1 MTNTCRRRRP
11 NCGPEIARILLIR
24 LAAVVMRVR
33 ASAVDMQRRATTT
46 IMVDDE
52 LVMRPANTTYIR
64 DLLEAFEETWPEVSR
79 AMPWILPEHE
89 IEPQIADFL
98 DETERTGRV
107 GRMHH
112 WVLIRPWDEAV
123 LGLLGFDR
131 ITRSA
136 EAEWNLG
143 YWVRSSEQRRGV
155 AGRAIEASLRW
166 LGDLEMVAVE
176 LKVDPNNAPGK
187 RTVER
192 TVRQWGGSRCVS
204 GDSAITVA
212 GVRTPHECH
221 LISIGPDIGPL

>member
-1 MTNTCRRRRP
+1 
-11 NCGPEIARILLIR
+11 
-24 LAAVVMRVR
+24 
-33 ASAVDMQRRATTT
+33 MQRRATTT
-46 IMVDDE
+46 IKVDDG
-52 LVMRPANTTYIR
+52 LQMRPANTTHL
-64 DLLEAFEETWPEVSR
+64 DTLQEAFEETWPEVSR
-79 AMPWILPEHE
+79 AMPWILPEKE
-89 IEPQIADFL
+89 IEPQLADFL

-131 ITRSA
+131 VTRSA

-155 AGRAIEASLRW
+155 ASRAIEAALTW
-166 LGDLEMVAVE
+166 IGELESVSIE
-176 LKVDPNNAPGK
+176 LKVDPNNAAGK

-192 TVRQWGGSRCVS
+192 TVRRWKGSRCVS

-212 GVRTPHECH
+212 GGRAPHECP
-221 LISIGPDIGPL
+221 LITIGPESGPL

>member
-1 MTNTCRRRRP
+1 
-11 NCGPEIARILLIR
+11 
-24 LAAVVMRVR
+24 
-33 ASAVDMQRRATTT
+33 MQRRATTT
-46 IMVDDE
+46 IKVDDG
-52 LVMRPANTTYIR
+52 LQMRPANITHLDT
-64 DLLEAFEETWPEVSR
+64 LQEAFEETWPEVSR
-79 AMPWILPEHE
+79 AMPWILPEKE
-89 IEPQIADFL
+89 IEPQLADFL

-131 ITRSA
+131 VTRSA

-155 AGRAIEASLRW
+155 ASRAIEAALTW
-166 LGDLEMVAVE
+166 IGELESVSIE
-176 LKVDPNNAPGK
+176 LKVDPNNAAGK

-192 TVRQWGGSRCVS
+192 TVRRWKGSRCVS

-221 LISIGPDIGPL
+221 LITIGPESGPL

>member
-1 MTNTCRRRRP
+1 
-11 NCGPEIARILLIR
+11 
-24 LAAVVMRVR
+24 
-33 ASAVDMQRRATTT
+33 MQRRATTT
-46 IMVDDE
+46 IKVDDG
-52 LVMRPANTTYIR
+52 LQMRPANTTHL
-64 DLLEAFEETWPEVSR
+64 DTLQEAFEETWPEVSR
-79 AMPWILPEHE
+79 AMPWILPEKE
-89 IEPQIADFL
+89 IEPQLADFL

-131 ITRSA
+131 VTRSA

-143 YWVRSSEQRRGV
+143 YWVRSSEQRRGG
-155 AGRAIEASLRW
+155 ASRAIEAALTW
-166 LGDLEMVAVE
+166 IGELESVSIE
-176 LKVDPNNAPGK
+176 LKVDPNNAAGK

-192 TVRQWGGSRCVS
+192 TVRRWKGSRCVS

-221 LISIGPDIGPL
+221 LITIGPESGPL

>member
-1 MTNTCRRRRP
+1 
-11 NCGPEIARILLIR
+11 
-24 LAAVVMRVR
+24 
-33 ASAVDMQRRATTT
+33 MQRRATTT
-46 IMVDDE
+46 IKVDDG
-52 LVMRPANTTYIR
+52 LQMRPANTTHL
-64 DLLEAFEETWPEVSR
+64 DTLQEAFEETWPEVSR
-79 AMPWILPEHE
+79 AMPWILPEKE
-89 IEPQIADFL
+89 IEPQLADFL

-112 WVLIRPWDEAV
+112 WVLNRPWDEAV

-131 ITRSA
+131 VTRSA

-155 AGRAIEASLRW
+155 ASRAIEAALTW
-166 LGDLEMVAVE
+166 LGELESVSIE
-176 LKVDPNNAPGK
+176 LKVDPNNAAGK

-192 TVRQWGGSRCVS
+192 TVRRWKGSRCVS

-221 LISIGPDIGPL
+221 LITIGPEPGPL

>member
-1 MTNTCRRRRP
+1 
-11 NCGPEIARILLIR
+11 
-24 LAAVVMRVR
+24 
-33 ASAVDMQRRATTT
+33 MQRRATTT
-46 IMVDDE
+46 IKVDDG
-52 LVMRPANTTYIR
+52 LQMRPANTTHL
-64 DLLEAFEETWPEVSR
+64 DTLQEAFEETWPEVSR
-79 AMPWILPEHE
+79 AMPWILPEKE
-89 IEPQIADFL
+89 IEPQLADFL

-131 ITRSA
+131 VTRSA

-143 YWVRSSEQRRGV
+143 YWVRSSEQRRGI
-155 AGRAIEASLRW
+155 ASRAIEAALTW
-166 LGDLEMVAVE
+166 IGELESVSIE
-176 LKVDPNNAPGK
+176 LKVDPNNAAGK

-192 TVRQWGGSRCVS
+192 TVRRWKGSRCVS

-221 LISIGPDIGPL
+221 LITIGPESGPL

>member
-1 MTNTCRRRRP
+1 
-11 NCGPEIARILLIR
+11 
-24 LAAVVMRVR
+24 
-33 ASAVDMQRRATTT
+33 MQRRATTT
-46 IMVDDE
+46 IKVDDG
-52 LVMRPANTTYIR
+52 LQMRPANTTHL
-64 DLLEAFEETWPEVSR
+64 DTLQEAFEETWPEVSR
-79 AMPWILPEHE
+79 AMPWILPEKE
-89 IEPQIADFL
+89 IEPQLADFL

-131 ITRSA
+131 VTRSA

-143 YWVRSSEQRRGV
+143 YWVRSSEQRRGI
-155 AGRAIEASLRW
+155 ASRAIEAALTW
-166 LGDLEMVAVE
+166 IGELESVSIE
-176 LKVDPNNAPGK
+176 LKVDPNNAAGK

-192 TVRQWGGSRCVS
+192 TVRRWKGSRCVS

-221 LISIGPDIGPL
+221 LITIGPEPGPL

>member
-1 MTNTCRRRRP
+1 
-11 NCGPEIARILLIR
+11 
-24 LAAVVMRVR
+24 
-33 ASAVDMQRRATTT
+33 MQRRATTT
-46 IMVDDE
+46 IKVDDG
-52 LVMRPANTTYIR
+52 LQMRPANTTHL
-64 DLLEAFEETWPEVSR
+64 DTLQEAFEETWPEVSR
-79 AMPWILPEHE
+79 AMPWILPEKE
-89 IEPQIADFL
+89 IAPQLADFL

-123 LGLLGFDR
+123 LGLFGFDR
-131 ITRSA
+131 VTRSA

-155 AGRAIEASLRW
+155 ASRAIEAALTW
-166 LGDLEMVAVE
+166 IGELESVSIE
-176 LKVDPNNAPGK
+176 LKVDPNNAAGK

-192 TVRQWGGSRCVS
+192 TVRRWKGSRCVS

-221 LISIGPDIGPL
+221 LITIGPESGTL

>member
-1 MTNTCRRRRP
+1 
-11 NCGPEIARILLIR
+11 
-24 LAAVVMRVR
+24 
-33 ASAVDMQRRATTT
+33 MQRRATTT
-46 IMVDDE
+46 IKVDDG
-52 LVMRPANTTYIR
+52 LQMRPANTTHL
-64 DLLEAFEETWPEVSR
+64 DTLQEAFEETWPEVSR
-79 AMPWILPEHE
+79 AMPWILPEKE
-89 IEPQIADFL
+89 IEPQLADFL

-131 ITRSA
+131 VTRSA

-155 AGRAIEASLRW
+155 ASRAIKAALTW
-166 LGDLEMVAVE
+166 LGELESVSIE
-176 LKVDPNNAPGK
+176 LKVDPNNAAGK

-192 TVRQWGGSRCVS
+192 TVRRWKGSRCVS

-221 LISIGPDIGPL
+221 LITIGPEPGPL

>member
-1 MTNTCRRRRP
+1 
-11 NCGPEIARILLIR
+11 
-24 LAAVVMRVR
+24 
-33 ASAVDMQRRATTT
+33 MQRRATTT
-46 IMVDDE
+46 IKVDDG
-52 LVMRPANTTYIR
+52 LQMRPANTTHL
-64 DLLEAFEETWPEVSR
+64 DTLQEAFEENWPEVGR
-79 AMPWILPEHE
+79 AMPWILPEKE
-89 IEPQIADFL
+89 IEPQLADFL

-131 ITRSA
+131 VTRSA

-155 AGRAIEASLRW
+155 ASRAIEAALTW
-166 LGDLEMVAVE
+166 IGELESVSIE
-176 LKVDPNNAPGK
+176 LKVDPNNAAGK

-192 TVRQWGGSRCVS
+192 TVRRWKGSRCVS

-221 LISIGPDIGPL
+221 LITIGPESGPL

>member
-1 MTNTCRRRRP
+1 
-11 NCGPEIARILLIR
+11 
-24 LAAVVMRVR
+24 
-33 ASAVDMQRRATTT
+33 MQRRATTT
-46 IMVDDE
+46 IKVDDG
-52 LVMRPANTTYIR
+52 LQMRPANTTHL
-64 DLLEAFEETWPEVSR
+64 DTLQEAFEETWPEVSR
-79 AMPWILPEHE
+79 SMTWILPEKE
-89 IEPQIADFL
+89 IEPQLADFL

-131 ITRSA
+131 VTRSA

-143 YWVRSSEQRRGV
+143 YWVRSSEQRRGI
-155 AGRAIEASLRW
+155 ASRAIEAALTW
-166 LGDLEMVAVE
+166 IGELESVSIE
-176 LKVDPNNAPGK
+176 LKVDPNNAAGK

-192 TVRQWGGSRCVS
+192 TVRRWKGSRCVS

-221 LISIGPDIGPL
+221 LITIGPESGPL

>member
-1 MTNTCRRRRP
+1 
-11 NCGPEIARILLIR
+11 
-24 LAAVVMRVR
+24 
-33 ASAVDMQRRATTT
+33 MQRRATTT
-46 IMVDDE
+46 IKVDDG
-52 LVMRPANTTYIR
+52 LQMRPANTTHL
-64 DLLEAFEETWPEVSR
+64 DTLQEAFEETWPEVSR
-79 AMPWILPEHE
+79 AMPWILPEKE
-89 IEPQIADFL
+89 IAPQLADFL

-131 ITRSA
+131 VTRSA

-155 AGRAIEASLRW
+155 ASRAIEAALTW
-166 LGDLEMVAVE
+166 IGELESVSIE
-176 LKVDPNNAPGK
+176 LKVDPNNAAGK

-192 TVRQWGGSRCVS
+192 TVRRWKGSRCVS

-221 LISIGPDIGPL
+221 LITIGPEPGPL

>member
-1 MTNTCRRRRP
+1 
-11 NCGPEIARILLIR
+11 
-24 LAAVVMRVR
+24 
-33 ASAVDMQRRATTT
+33 MQRRATTT
-46 IMVDDE
+46 IKVDDG
-52 LVMRPANTTYIR
+52 LQMRPANTTHL
-64 DLLEAFEETWPEVSR
+64 DTLQEAFEETWPEVSR
-79 AMPWILPEHE
+79 AMTGILPEKE
-89 IEPQIADFL
+89 IEPQLADFL

-131 ITRSA
+131 VTRSA

-155 AGRAIEASLRW
+155 ASRAIEAALTW
-166 LGDLEMVAVE
+166 LGELESVSIE
-176 LKVDPNNAPGK
+176 LKVDPNNAAGK

-192 TVRQWGGSRCVS
+192 TVRRWKGSRCVS

-221 LISIGPDIGPL
+221 LITIGPEPGPL

>member
-1 MTNTCRRRRP
+1 
-11 NCGPEIARILLIR
+11 
-24 LAAVVMRVR
+24 
-33 ASAVDMQRRATTT
+33 MQRRATPT
-46 IMVDDE
+46 IKVDDG
-52 LVMRPANTTYIR
+52 LQMRPANTTHL
-64 DLLEAFEETWPEVSR
+64 DTLQEAFEETWPEVSR
-79 AMPWILPEHE
+79 AMPWILPEKE
-89 IEPQIADFL
+89 IEPQLADFL

-131 ITRSA
+131 VTRSA

-143 YWVRSSEQRRGV
+143 YWVRSSEQRRGI
-155 AGRAIEASLRW
+155 ASRAIEAALTW
-166 LGDLEMVAVE
+166 IGELESVSIE
-176 LKVDPNNAPGK
+176 LKVDPNNAAGK

-192 TVRQWGGSRCVS
+192 TVRRWKGSRCVS

-221 LISIGPDIGPL
+221 LITIGPESGPL

>member
-1 MTNTCRRRRP
+1 
-11 NCGPEIARILLIR
+11 
-24 LAAVVMRVR
+24 
-33 ASAVDMQRRATTT
+33 MQRRATTT
-46 IMVDDE
+46 IKVDDG
-52 LVMRPANTTYIR
+52 LQMRPANTTHL
-64 DLLEAFEETWPEVSR
+64 DTLQEAFEETWPEVSR
-79 AMPWILPEHE
+79 AMPWILPEKE
-89 IEPQIADFL
+89 IEPQLADFL

-131 ITRSA
+131 VTRSA

-155 AGRAIEASLRW
+155 ASRAIEAALTW
-166 LGDLEMVAVE
+166 IAELESVSIE
-176 LKVDPNNAPGK
+176 LKVDPNNAAGK

-192 TVRQWGGSRCVS
+192 TVRRWKGSRCVS

-221 LISIGPDIGPL
+221 LITIGPESGPL

>member
-1 MTNTCRRRRP
+1 
-11 NCGPEIARILLIR
+11 
-24 LAAVVMRVR
+24 
-33 ASAVDMQRRATTT
+33 MQRRATTT
-46 IMVDDE
+46 IKVDDG
-52 LVMRPANTTYIR
+52 LQMRPANTTHL
-64 DLLEAFEETWPEVSR
+64 DTLQEAFEETWPEVSR
-79 AMPWILPEHE
+79 AMPWILPEKE
-89 IEPQIADFL
+89 IEPQLADFL

-131 ITRSA
+131 VTRSA

-155 AGRAIEASLRW
+155 ASRAIEAALTW
-166 LGDLEMVAVE
+166 IGELESVSIE
-176 LKVDPNNAPGK
+176 LKVDPNNAAGK

-192 TVRQWGGSRCVS
+192 TVRRWKGSRCVS

-212 GVRTPHECH
+212 GVRTKHECH
-221 LISIGPDIGPL
+221 LIKTGPSLGPR